1 MEANSKQLSTKSKA
15 TTTLMSLRSSQLS
28 IQNAPKTPNETNNN
42 EELVNIIRKFMEELE
57 DHDKF
62 CEILKSHLE
71 TANQRLNEISDEVV
85 ELIKSLEFTQAEVK
99 EEITNIKDN
108 LNQVKTEIQEL
119 GEDVLDPDYV
129 TNKLIELEDRSRR
142 NNIRIDGIEEEQY
155 ETWDRCEENLQKVI
169 KDKLGIDDEIEIDRC
184 HSMKKAEK
192 IGQIMKENRVHEQLF
207 VECLDLKI
215 SKELSKPRK
224 N

>member
-1 MEANSKQLSTKSKA
+1 M
-15 TTTLMSLRSSQLS
+15 
-28 IQNAPKTPNETNNN
+28 
-42 EELVNIIRKFMEELE
+42 VNIIRKVVKEELE
-57 DHDKF
+57 DHEKKF

-71 TANQRLNEISDEVV
+71 TANQRLNKISDEVV
-85 ELIKSLEFTQAEVK
+85 ELTKSLEFTQAEVK

-155 ETWDRCEENLQKVI
+155 ETWDRCEEKVQVI
-169 KDKLGIDDEIEIDRC
+169 KDKLGIEDEVEINRC
-184 HSMKKAEK
+184 HQMKKSGKYRSNERNLCSWAIICRLLRFK
-192 IGQIMKENRVHEQLF
+192 DK
-207 VECLDLKI
+207 
-215 SKELSKPRK
+215 
-224 N
+224 

>member
-1 MEANSKQLSTKSKA
+1 MEANSKQLSSKSKA

-42 EELVNIIRKFMEELE
+42 EELVNIIRKLVKKELE
-57 DHDKF
+57 DDEKKF

-71 TANQRLNEISDEVV
+71 TANQRLNKISDEVV
-85 ELIKSLEFTQAEVK
+85 ELTKSLEFTQAEVK

-155 ETWDRCEENLQKVI
+155 ETWDRCEEKVQVI
-169 KDKLGIDDEIEIDRC
+169 KDKLGIEDEVEINRC
-184 HSMKKAEK
+184 HQMKKSGKYRSNERNLCSRTIICRLLRFK
-192 IGQIMKENRVHEQLF
+192 DK
-207 VECLDLKI
+207 
-215 SKELSKPRK
+215 
-224 N
+224 

>member
-1 MEANSKQLSTKSKA
+1 MKSMKANSKQLSTKSKA
-15 TTTLMSLRSSQLS
+15 TTTPMSLRSSQLS
-28 IQNAPKTPNETNNN
+28 IQNAPKTPNETNDN
-42 EELVNIIRKFMEELE
+42 EELVNIIRKVVKEELE
-57 DHDKF
+57 DHEKKF

-71 TANQRLNEISDEVV
+71 TANQRLNKISDEVV
-85 ELIKSLEFTQAEVK
+85 ELTKSLEFTQAEVK

-155 ETWDRCEENLQKVI
+155 ETWDRCEEKVQVI
-169 KDKLGIDDEIEIDRC
+169 KDKLGIEDEVEINRC
-184 HSMKKAEK
+184 HQMKKSGKYRSNERNLCSGAIICRLLRFK
-192 IGQIMKENRVHEQLF
+192 DK
-207 VECLDLKI
+207 
-215 SKELSKPRK
+215 
-224 N
+224 